1 MARTWNAESMAECPA
16 FGEWMIAFS
25 SYHTQLASRQEEV
38 LAQQKAEDRES
49 EKNDEDIDEV
59 TDGHFFP
66 FVVGQQAQDEEV
78 NLLKEEE
85 PREMKP
91 FLAPEVY
98 ATLAEARVLEQKGK
112 LPSALWEYGRLIE
125 KTSTYPEIYKEIELV
140 MGMVQ
145 EAIDESLS
153 VKQEKRGVLNSFGD
167 EQGTARPDVM
177 YKNIWLIVW
186 IASGLLVVI
195 AWIIYLLK

>member
-1 MARTWNAESMAECPA
+1 M
-16 FGEWMIAFS
+16 
-25 SYHTQLASRQEEV
+25 
-38 LAQQKAEDRES
+38 
-49 EKNDEDIDEV
+49 
-59 TDGHFFP
+59 
-66 FVVGQQAQDEEV
+66 
-78 NLLKEEE
+78 
-85 PREMKP
+85 
-91 FLAPEVY
+91 
-98 ATLAEARVLEQKGK
+98 AEARVLEQKGK

-140 MGMVQ
+140 ICMVQ

-153 VKQEKRGVLNSFGD
+153 AKQEKRGVLNSFGN

-195 AWIIYLLK
+195 TWIIYLLK